1 MWFVAVMYRMK
12 IFQLIYNFILK
23 QSNFNFKD
31 TGELFMAR
39 RNNEIKIVEEREA
52 NVNVS
57 CNWEEYPE
65 FGDYSRLIILER
77 EKE

>member
-1 MWFVAVMYRMK
+1 MV
-12 IFQLIYNFILK
+12 
-23 QSNFNFKD
+23 
-31 TGELFMAR
+31 R
-39 RNNEIKIVEEREA
+39 RNNEIKVVEEREA